1 MTDEESDERTHRSS
15 DAPVDLSQER
25 ESFVRQFLRKGV
37 ELTEGLLE
45 ENKVLVDKLQE
56 LQQENARL
64 RAQIASDDA
73 IRDLIRKIDRLE
85 AERNELLTRST
96 QLEATKQESEV
107 RNTQV
112 EQELHDLANLY
123 IASHHLHTTL
133 SVRGV
138 VHRLV
143 ELLQQLVGAEVCAIY
158 LMDKGGKTAFAIGA
172 DGVEKDEVAEVIVG
186 EGPVGEVMMTGL
198 AYIQEDISEAGTL
211 ERPLVA
217 IPLMVRDKAVGAIAV
232 ARVFEQKSVWA
243 AVDHELFK
251 LLGSHAGNALVAANL
266 FAEAAGA
273 LDALDGLEQRLV
285 PQTPTP

>member
-1 MTDEESDERTHRSS
+1 M
-15 DAPVDLSQER
+15 DLSVER

-45 ENKVLVDKLQE
+45 ENKVLSDKMAE

-96 QLEATKQESEV
+96 QLEATKEESET
-107 RNTQV
+107 RNMQV

-138 VHRLV
+138 VHRLI
-143 ELLQQLVGAEVCAIY
+143 ELLQQLIGAEQCAIY
-158 LMDKGGKTAFAIGA
+158 LIDAAGKTAFAIGA
-172 DGVEKDEVAEVIVG
+172 DGLERDDVADVIVG
-186 EGPVGEVMMTGL
+186 EGSVGEVMMTGL
-198 AYIQEDISEAGTL
+198 AHIQEDISAAGTL
-211 ERPLVA
+211 EQPLVA

-232 ARVFEQKSVWA
+232 ARVFEQKGVWA

-266 FAEAAGA
+266 FTRAEGA
-273 LDALDGLEQRLV
+273 LDALDGLEQHLK
-285 PQTPTP
+285 PQTPNP